1 MNQKKNLLPIGF
13 KDILTN
19 DANIQFEYGKKLLK
33 NFDLWGY
40 SFIEPPII
48 EYEKTLSDTK
58 NKLLNKKTLSFFD
71 PLTKEKVS
79 LRPDITTQLARIA
92 EDRLFGLPKPLRLCY
107 FGDVFRADKPKLSSD
122 RQFKQAGV
130 EIIGSKNLL
139 ADLEIINL
147 TLDSLKKINF
157 KKISL
162 DVNVPIILEKI
173 FDDFKISSTKRIS
186 LRKLVAKKN
195 IKEIYNFDVKLFN
208 TLKEI
213 IDSSGPLKKNIKKI
227 QKIKLGSNAKKIIKD
242 FMKICSFLT
251 KKNYDE
257 YKISVD
263 LLDHRG
269 FEYYTGITFSIFCL
283 NSSKEVCRGGRYLT
297 SKDKDAVGSTFFLNQ
312 FLQFKN
318 ISKNNKKRILVS
330 YNSMFDK
337 NLPELRKKGWV
348 TIQNIDEKNDKKLF
362 KKKLLNNP
370 FCYKPNNKKLNKLLA
385 QSKYWYPSYLDGDA
399 IVDL

>member
-242 FMKICSFLT
+242 FMKICSFLI
-251 KKNYDE
+251 KKNYHE
-257 YKISVD
+257 YEISID

-348 TIQNIDEKNDKKLF
+348 TIHNIDRKNDKKLAKLHNCKFIF
-362 KKKLLNNP
+362 K
-370 FCYKPNNKKLNKLLA
+370 NNKIKSLK
-385 QSKYWYPSYLDGDA
+385 
-399 IVDL
+399 

>member
-242 FMKICSFLT
+242 FLKICSFLI

-318 ISKNNKKRILVS
+318 ISKNNKKKILIS

-337 NLPELRKKGWV
+337 NLPELRKNGWI
-348 TIQNIDEKNDKKLF
+348 TIHNIDRKNDQKFAKLHNYKFIF
-362 KKKLLNNP
+362 K
-370 FCYKPNNKKLNKLLA
+370 NNKIESLK
-385 QSKYWYPSYLDGDA
+385 
-399 IVDL
+399 

>member
-162 DVNVPIILEKI
+162 DVNIPIILERI

-297 SKDKDAVGSTFFLNQ
+297 SNDKDAVGSTFFLNQ

-348 TIQNIDEKNDKKLF
+348 TIQNIDGKNDKKFAKLHNCKFIF
-362 KKKLLNNP
+362 K
-370 FCYKPNNKKLNKLLA
+370 NNKIKSLK
-385 QSKYWYPSYLDGDA
+385 
-399 IVDL
+399 

>member
-13 KDILTN
+13 KDILAN

-58 NKLLNKKTLSFFD
+58 NKLLNNKTLSFFD

-147 TLDSLKKINF
+147 SLDSLKKINF

-162 DVNVPIILEKI
+162 DINAPIILERI

-227 QKIKLGSNAKKIIKD
+227 QKIKLGSNAKKVLKD
-242 FMKICSFLT
+242 FMTICSFLL
-251 KKNYDE
+251 KKNYNK
-257 YKISVD
+257 YKISID

-297 SKDKDAVGSTFFLNQ
+297 SKNKDAVGSTFLLNQ
-312 FLQFKN
+312 FLSLKNVSKN
-318 ISKNNKKRILVS
+318 IKKKILIS
-330 YNSMFDK
+330 YNDSFDK
-337 NLPELRKKGWV
+337 KLPDLRKKGWIC
-348 TIQNIDEKNDKKLF
+348 IQNIESDNDKKIAKLHNCKFIF
-362 KKKLLNNP
+362 K
-370 FCYKPNNKKLNKLLA
+370 NNKL
-385 QSKYWYPSYLDGDA
+385 YP
-399 IVDL
+399 VK

>member
-242 FMKICSFLT
+242 FMKICFFLT

-318 ISKNNKKRILVS
+318 VSESKKKRVLVS

-337 NLPELRKKGWV
+337 SLSKLRKKGWV
-348 TIQNIDEKNDKKLF
+348 TIQNFDENIDKKIAKLHNCKFIF
-362 KKKLLNNP
+362 K
-370 FCYKPNNKKLNKLLA
+370 NNKIKSLK
-385 QSKYWYPSYLDGDA
+385 
-399 IVDL
+399 

>member
-318 ISKNNKKRILVS
+318 ISKNNKKKILVS
-330 YNSMFDK
+330 YNSIFDK
-337 NLPELRKKGWV
+337 NLFELRKKGWV
-348 TIQNIDEKNDKKLF
+348 TIQNFSSKNDNKIAKLHNCKFIF
-362 KKKLLNNP
+362 K
-370 FCYKPNNKKLNKLLA
+370 NNKIKSLK
-385 QSKYWYPSYLDGDA
+385 
-399 IVDL
+399 